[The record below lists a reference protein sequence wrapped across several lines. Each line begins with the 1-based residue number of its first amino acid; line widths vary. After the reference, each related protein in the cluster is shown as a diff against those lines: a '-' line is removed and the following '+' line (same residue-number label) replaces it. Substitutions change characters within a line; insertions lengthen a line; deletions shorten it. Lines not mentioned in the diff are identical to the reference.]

1 MQYNKAKRPVYLN
14 LLKIKLPVTG
24 ILSILHRL
32 TGVLMVFSLPFL
44 VYLLDLSLSSSSSFD
59 TAMQMFA
66 HPVMKMLLGSYLW
79 FLLHH
84 LMAGIRFLL
93 LDLDVG
99 IEKQTARRTAYMVN
113 YLGLILFVVILYK
126 VFSL

>member
-1 MQYNKAKRPVYLN
+1 MQYNKTHRPVYLN

-44 VYLLDLSLSSSSSFD
+44 IYLLDLSLASSKGFETVVD
-59 TAMQMFA
+59 LFT
-66 HPVMKMLLGSYLW
+66 HPLMKITLGVYLW
-79 FLLHH
+79 FLVHH

-93 LDLDVG
+93 LDLDLGV
-99 IEKQTARRTAYMVN
+99 ERVAARRSAFVVN
-113 YLGLILFVVILYK
+113 YLGLILFVVILYG
-126 VFSL
+126 VFSV

>member
-1 MQYNKAKRPVYLN
+1 MHYNKTKRPVYLN

-32 TGVLMVFSLPFL
+32 TGVLMVISLPFL
-44 VYLLDLSLSSSSSFD
+44 VYLLDLSLSNSNDFD
-59 TAMQMFA
+59 TAKELFT
-66 HPVMKMLLGSYLW
+66 HPLMKISLSIYLW

-93 LDLDVG
+93 LDLDLGV
-99 IEKQTARRTAYMVN
+99 ERQAARHSAFVVN
-113 YLGLILFVVILYK
+113 YLGVILFFGILYK
-126 VFSL
+126 VFSV